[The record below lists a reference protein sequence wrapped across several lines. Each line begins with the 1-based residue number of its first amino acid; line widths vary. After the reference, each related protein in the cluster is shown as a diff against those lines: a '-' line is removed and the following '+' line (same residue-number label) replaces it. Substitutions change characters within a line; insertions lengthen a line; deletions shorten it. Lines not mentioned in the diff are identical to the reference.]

1 MTENDTLQNI
11 ADSLATEAP
20 KVETQSSDLQ
30 NIADELSAPKQ
41 EEVKEEIVAEQKTEE
56 IFNPE
61 ELKEIGVEIK
71 SKSELKEFISSLK
84 NENVTL
90 KAKADEV
97 YANEEIKKLND
108 YVKNGGDLKAYTNDV
123 QQLTQYKQTLTA
135 LDSISPVEAYKYGIL
150 QQFGVKDVSELPE
163 DKRQEF
169 EDYIDSQ
176 PAFQK
181 ELEGRKLI
189 NAEKASYQAEIN
201 KIEQGITQAQENL
214 ARKNEAY
221 ATNVSKAIQ
230 TLTGVDGIKVKE
242 SEKAELSTILKNPK
256 QALQDLM
263 PLGKNYLPREIWKT
277 QHRTST

>member
-1 MTENDTLQNI
+1 M
-11 ADSLATEAP
+11 
-20 KVETQSSDLQ
+20 
-30 NIADELSAPKQ
+30 
-41 EEVKEEIVAEQKTEE
+41 
-56 IFNPE
+56 
-61 ELKEIGVEIK
+61 
-71 SKSELKEFISSLK
+71 K

-150 QQFGVKDVSELPE
+150 QFGAKDVSELPE

-189 NAEKASYQAEIN
+189 NAEKASYQA
-201 KIEQGITQAQENL
+201 
-214 ARKNEAY
+214 
-221 ATNVSKAIQ
+221 
-230 TLTGVDGIKVKE
+230 D
-242 SEKAELSTILKNPK
+242 
-256 QALQDLM
+256 
-263 PLGKNYLPREIWKT
+263 
-277 QHRTST
+277 